1 MVAEERWS
9 TVNYR
14 LTHPEASVVTRRLE
28 SDEGTPA
35 AIAQSIRMLDSSVD
49 IYFTRT
55 NFTGYQAMLEKGFCA
70 DLSGEAELSRQVN
83 DMADC
88 IRDAV
93 TVDGKICAVPYGVI
107 FGSFSTLGCS
117 QAAFDTLGISISE
130 LPSSTDELLD
140 CILSWIEAGMLD
152 DLWLHDLHQDSS
164 ILYGLTLN
172 NYISHARQDDGMV
185 DLTSSDFTALM
196 MKLDRIIQWI
206 NTRDQPD
213 DDAPALFSQKS
224 LGYFLTSPEDD
235 DWKMLRL
242 TPYPMMTPSFD
253 VCLNVAV
260 VNPLSR
266 HYEEAVSFLECVLQD
281 MEPEAAMLLWPSRAQ
296 PVENPD
302 YAQEWEYCHQ
312 EVLRLQAALETGEGS
327 PQQKQALTDAL
338 EDAQAAMDLVEASRW
353 RISERT
359 VSSYLAAVPALVVQK
374 DSILNL
380 VYDAGG
386 LAIEQRYGA
395 QQATMEELLLAFAH
409 LSESIAKEE

>member
-152 DLWLHDLHQDSS
+152 DFWLHDLHQDRNL
-164 ILYGLTLN
+164 LYGLTLN
-172 NYISHARQDDGMV
+172 GYIFHASQADGTV
-185 DLTSSDFTALM
+185 DLSDPAFTALM
-196 MKLDRIIQWI
+196 MKLDRVIQWI
-206 NTRDQPD
+206 HTRSQPD

-224 LGYFLTSPEDD
+224 LRYFLTSPADD
-235 DWKMLRL
+235 DWKMLPV
-242 TPYPMMTPSFD
+242 TPYPHMTPTFD
-253 VCLNVAV
+253 VVLDVAII
-260 VNPLSR
+260 NPLSQ
-266 HYEEAVSFLECVLQD
+266 HYQEAVDFLVA
-281 MEPEAAMLLWPSRAQ
+281 EA
-296 PVENPD
+296 
-302 YAQEWEYCHQ
+302 
-312 EVLRLQAALETGEGS
+312 
-327 PQQKQALTDAL
+327 K
-338 EDAQAAMDLVEASRW
+338 LV
-353 RISERT
+353 
-359 VSSYLAAVPALVVQK
+359 
-374 DSILNL
+374 
-380 VYDAGG
+380 
-386 LAIEQRYGA
+386 
-395 QQATMEELLLAFAH
+395 
-409 LSESIAKEE
+409 

>member
-1 MVAEERWS
+1 
-9 TVNYR
+9 
-14 LTHPEASVVTRRLE
+14 
-28 SDEGTPA
+28 
-35 AIAQSIRMLDSSVD
+35 
-49 IYFTRT
+49 
-55 NFTGYQAMLEKGFCA
+55 MLEKGYCA

-88 IRDAV
+88 IKDAV
-93 TVDGKICAVPYGVI
+93 TVDGKICAVPYGMI

-130 LPSSTDELLD
+130 LRSSTDELLD

-152 DLWLHDLHQDSS
+152 DLWLHDLHQDRS

-185 DLTSSDFTALM
+185 DLASSDFTALM
-196 MKLDRIIQWI
+196 MKLDQIIQWI

-213 DDAPALFSQKS
+213 DDALALFSQKS

-296 PVENPD
+296 PVENPG

-338 EDAQAAMDLVEASRW
+338 EDAQAAMELVEASRW

-359 VSSYLAAVPALVVQK
+359 VSSYLVAVPALVVQK